1 MFNPRNIFQKISY
14 LQYPILL
21 IGIFYIFKPIIY
33 GFENMWE
40 DYNYALIFYGLGI
53 SFSTLQDTTK
63 TQNKFSRKIWENPK
77 KGKAALVS
85 IGLMALFFLVM
96 GLSGIYFSESEI
108 LKQLSFGL
116 IVLGIGVIGLLK
128 TAVEMFENHRLDKNP
143 ESKILLA
150 REK

>member
-1 MFNPRNIFQKISY
+1 M
-14 LQYPILL
+14 L